1 MAKPESDDRD
11 IDARLQQV
19 QGCGVPNRM
28 WGQGAR
34 HQAGMISRRPS
45 NCE

>member
-1 MAKPESDDRD
+1 MAKPERDDRD

-19 QGCGVPNRM
+19 QGCRVPDRM
-28 WGQGAR
+28 WRQGAR
-34 HQAGMISRRPS
+34 LQAGMITRRPS